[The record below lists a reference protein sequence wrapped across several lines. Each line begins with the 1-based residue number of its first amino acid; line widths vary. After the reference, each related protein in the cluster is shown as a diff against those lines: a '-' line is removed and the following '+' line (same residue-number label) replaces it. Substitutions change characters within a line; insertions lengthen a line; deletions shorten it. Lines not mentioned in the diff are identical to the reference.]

1 MHMRGPRHPQAAP
14 HFHAGLRAES
24 TDTPPMHLFWLLLI
38 FVAALGA
45 CVGSF
50 LNVVAYRLPEG
61 KSLVSPPSAC
71 PKCGHRLAWFDNVP
85 VLGWL
90 WLRGKCR
97 YCGAPISVQYPII
110 EAITALLFAGL
121 YLAYFATDLRW
132 AFGAVPATLFGGD
145 LPVGTWP
152 VFAVHLFLLG
162 SLVAATLI
170 DAKLYIIPPS
180 IPWLATAA
188 ALLVLPAATA
198 LGWLPHGPQPVAAP
212 GGAADVLVPYTN
224 GLALV
229 AAGGAILGL
238 MLGVVLLRLGVLPLS
253 FADEADYLG
262 DDPDPTAQQ
271 IVAAY
276 PHPRREMCKELL
288 FVGFPLLGL
297 LAGFHLGYRLDTA
310 AALGDWPDWVF
321 VLGGCVLGYFTGAGL
336 VWLTRILGT
345 LAFGKE
351 AMGLGDV
358 HLMAAIGAVLG
369 PIDATLAF
377 FLAPFAGLLAYAVM
391 LLLGSRNKDE
401 PVRMIPYGPFLAGG
415 AVLVMVVRNQVL
427 VVLGL

>member
-1 MHMRGPRHPQAAP
+1 
-14 HFHAGLRAES
+14 
-24 TDTPPMHLFWLLLI
+24 MHLFWLLLI

-71 PKCGHRLAWFDNVP
+71 PKCGHKLAWFDNVP

-97 YCGAPISVQYPII
+97 YCSAPISVQYPIV

-121 YLAYFATDLRW
+121 YLIYFATDLRW
-132 AFGAVPATLFGGD
+132 AFGEVPLAL
-145 LPVGTWP
+145 VGTDFPAGTWA
-152 VFAVHLFLLG
+152 VFVVHLFLLG
-162 SLVAATLI
+162 SLIAATLI
-170 DAKLYIIPPS
+170 DARLYIIPPS
-180 IPWLATAA
+180 IPWLATAVA
-188 ALLVLPAATA
+188 FVALPAVTA
-198 LGWLPHGPQPVAAP
+198 LGWLPHGPQPVPQP
-212 GGAADVLVPYTN
+212 GAGADVLVPYTN

-229 AAGGAILGL
+229 AAGGAVIGL
-238 MLGVVLLRLGVLPLS
+238 AIAIVLLRLGVLPLS
-253 FADEADYLG
+253 FADEADYLSEEG
-262 DDPDPTAQQ
+262 DESTQE

-276 PHPRREMCKELL
+276 PHPRREMFKELM

-297 LAGFHLGYRLDTA
+297 LAGFYLGYRLDTA
-310 AALGDWPDWVF
+310 TTLGDWPDWVF
-321 VLGGCVLGYFTGAGL
+321 VLGGCVLGYLTGAGL
-336 VWLTRILGT
+336 VWFTRILGT

-391 LLLGSRNKDE
+391 LIVGSRNKDE
-401 PVRMIPYGPFLAGG
+401 PVRMIPYGPFIAGG
-415 AVLVMVVRNQVL
+415 ALMVMAIRNEAL
-427 VVLGL
+427 MVLGF